1 MDKKM
6 KIDNKII
13 QEIERYKKINNY
25 ITEQDA
31 PPIPPAPAPDAAAA
45 PTDAAGAPEAAPT
58 DTTTP
63 PPAPPTEPQ
72 KVDLE
77 TDKEVEKIDGKEK
90 KEIEVTDLV
99 KSQKNIEDKQEK
111 YFENLF
117 QHLTNLENKLSD
129 MDQLMGKLNSLESK
143 IEKYRIKSPEEK
155 MELRTLDSGPYNQ
168 KLTDFFQDKES
179 DFEKTGKEQ
188 YILTKDDVEDFS
200 PNEIRKT
207 FRNFGGPEEFLNI

>member
-1 MDKKM
+1 M
-6 KIDNKII
+6 KIDSKII

-31 PPIPPAPAPDAAAA
+31 PPPAPAPDAAAV
-45 PTDAAGAPEAAPT
+45 PPPVDAAGVPAAPVAPV
-58 DTTTP
+58 P
-63 PPAPPTEPQ
+63 PVAGEEPQ

-77 TDKEVEKIDGKEK
+77 TDKEVEKIDDKPK
-90 KEIEVTDLV
+90 KELEITDLV
-99 KSQKNIEDKQEK
+99 KSQKNIEDKQEQ

-117 QHLTNLENKLSD
+117 NQLQGLEQKLGD
-129 MDQLMGKLNSLESK
+129 MDQVVQKLNDLESK

>member
-1 MDKKM
+1 M
-6 KIDNKII
+6 KIDSKII

-31 PPIPPAPAPDAAAA
+31 PPPAPPAPAPDAAAA
-45 PTDAAGAPEAAPT
+45 PLPVDAAGVPAAPVA
-58 DTTTP
+58 
-63 PPAPPTEPQ
+63 PAPPAGGEPQ

-77 TDKEVEKIDGKEK
+77 TDKEVEKIDDKPK
-90 KEIEVTDLV
+90 KELEITDLV
-99 KSQKNIEDKQEK
+99 KSQKNIEDKQEQ

-117 QHLTNLENKLSD
+117 NQLQGLEQKLSD
-129 MDQLMGKLNSLESK
+129 LNQVMQKLNSLESK
-143 IEKYRIKSPEEK
+143 IEKYRTKSPEEK

-168 KLTDFFQDKES
+168 KLTDFFQDKQS

-188 YILTKDDVEDFS
+188 YILTKDEVEDFS

-207 FRNFGGPEEFLNI
+207 FRNFGSPDEFMNI